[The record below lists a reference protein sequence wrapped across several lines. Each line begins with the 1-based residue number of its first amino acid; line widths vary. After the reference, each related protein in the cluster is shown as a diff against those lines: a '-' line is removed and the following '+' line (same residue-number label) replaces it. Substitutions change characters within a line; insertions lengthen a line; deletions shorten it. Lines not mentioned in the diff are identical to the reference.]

1 MERFTDIEGK
11 PVFVDTHKVTHVS
24 IDAELGKPIIHLI
37 GGSSATVVDDL
48 QKILQAC
55 TSTKALA

>member
-11 PVFVDTHKVTHVS
+11 PVFVNTTKVTHVT
-24 IDAELGKPIIHLI
+24 IDVELGKPVVHFV
-37 GGSSATVVDDL
+37 GGSKTTVVDDL

-55 TSTKALA
+55 TAAKALA